1 VWGVAALGFPS
12 EGRYKMAAKRVL
24 LALVVA
30 AGLGC
35 GAAPGV
41 SRAADQADYLPKK
54 LRLCWVGIAGGTILE
69 WDGEVLHYRVWN
81 YVAETKDTRK
91 RVKPTAAAWKAFWK
105 KLDEARVWEWRDDGI
120 NHSLT
125 DGDVWNLHIEYGDRR
140 AYVSG
145 ANRYPSDTDVSE
157 RTKDTVPSKV
167 FQKYWQA
174 VEELVGK

>member
-1 VWGVAALGFPS
+1 MTA
-12 EGRYKMAAKRVL
+12 MRVL
-24 LALVVA
+24 VALVVA

-54 LRLCWVGIAGGTILE
+54 LRLYWVGMAGGATLE
-69 WDGEVLHYRVWN
+69 WDGEVLRYTVTN
-81 YVAETKDTRK
+81 DVADTKDTRK

-105 KLDEARVWEWRDDGI
+105 KLDEARVWEWRHDYI
-120 NHSLT
+120 NRGVT
-125 DGDVWNLHIEYGDRR
+125 DGYVWHLHVDRGDRR
-140 AYVSG
+140 AYASG
-145 ANRYPSDTDVSE
+145 ANGYPSDTDVSE
-157 RTKDTVPSKV
+157 RTKDDVPSKV